1 MNRTLKT
8 ILILAACL
16 IAAGLIVFAAAY
28 FISGGDL
35 SKLQPADYKEVT
47 YPIEG
52 EFSNVDID
60 VDISGIEFRIS
71 EDGSAKAVCFET
83 EKHPHRVTV
92 EDGTLHIVCR
102 YSSSFADNVMNW
114 GVFQAPRVTVYLPN
128 AELNKLTIQTDTGKA
143 AIPSGVSVSDVS
155 VKGDTGRVTIGA
167 IEAKTISIALSTGDI
182 TIDGAK
188 TGVLT
193 AGCTT
198 GSIVLMNIEAAEG
211 VLAQT
216 DTGAIAITGLTAETL
231 HASTDTGAVGL
242 KDTEISL
249 SMKIATDTGMVVLD
263 RCGAGSME
271 ITTDTGSVRGTL
283 TTRMSFDARSSTGS
297 VRVPESDPSGGSA
310 KITTDTGS
318 IKIEYAE

>member
-128 AELNKLTIQTDTGKA
+128 AELNKLKIQTDTGKA

-188 TGVLT
+188 TD
-193 AGCTT
+193 
-198 GSIVLMNIEAAEG
+198 
-211 VLAQT
+211 VLA
-216 DTGAIAITGLTAETL
+216 AIAITGLTAETL

-283 TTRMSFDARSSTGS
+283 TTRMSFDARSSMGS